1 MARVKDITDKLSF
14 EGNPILVIK
23 GKELEVNGDAP
34 TMLKIM
40 GLTSGG
46 GMGNEDIKE
55 AYDLLFSEEARKEI
69 DGMKLNT
76 KDWMIVVQEAMT
88 LVDGEEESKG
98 E

>member
-1 MARVKDITDKLSF
+1 MARKVDITDKLSF

-40 GLTSGG
+40 GMTSGG
-46 GMGNEDIKE
+46 KMENEDIKE
-55 AYDLLFSEEARKEI
+55 AYELLFSEEARKEI
-69 DGMKLNT
+69 DGIKLSVN
-76 KDWMIVVQEAMT
+76 DWMLVVQEAMT
-88 LVDGEEESKG
+88 LVTGEEESTG